1 MLALLSALSACF
13 AGGLGFT
20 VMVVL
25 PVVVFVGLPLE
36 FLRPPGELMTVPWL
50 AKATFLAGGGLTA
63 LAWLGLRLA
72 PASYRIGRLFPG
84 AREIADHVWVYE
96 TPALQAYAI
105 PSPTGGVVIVS
116 RGALNLPPDEL
127 EWLLAHERSHLRR
140 GDASASLCWWTQHS
154 ILRVALW
161 LARLIYTVLR
171 PIPLVG
177 LLSGL
182 YFSVASLGLHLALGL
197 FKAMDRHLGRLMEY
211 RADRDAAHATSPMAG
226 CRLLSRLSGSLEPSW
241 GLFSTHPPTY
251 RRIKRLERMT

>member
-1 MLALLSALSACF
+1 MLALLSAVSACL

-25 PVVVFVGLPLE
+25 PVVVFIGVPME
-36 FLRPPGELMTVPWL
+36 FMRPPGEPMTVTLL
-50 AKATFLAGGGLTA
+50 AQGTFFAGGVLTA
-63 LAWLGLRLA
+63 LAWLGMRLA

-96 TPALQAYAI
+96 THALQAYAM

-116 RGALNLPPDEL
+116 RAALNLPADEL
-127 EWLLAHERSHLRR
+127 HWLLAHERSHLRR
-140 GDASASLCWWTQHS
+140 GDASANLCWWTQHS
-154 ILRVALW
+154 IMRVALW
-161 LARLIYTVLR
+161 LARLIHTILR

-182 YFSVASLGLHLALGL
+182 YFSVASFGLSLALGL
-197 FKAMDRHLGRLMEY
+197 FKVMDRHLGRLMEY
-211 RADRDAAHATSPMAG
+211 RADRDAARVTTPMAG
-226 CRLLSRLSGSLEPSW
+226 CRLLSRLSAGLEPSW

>member
-1 MLALLSALSACF
+1 MLALLSAFSACF
-13 AGGLGFT
+13 AGALGFT

-25 PVVVFVGLPLE
+25 PVVVFIGLPLE
-36 FLRPPGELMTVPWL
+36 FMRPPGELMTVTWL

-105 PSPTGGVVIVS
+105 PSLTGGVVIVS

-140 GDASASLCWWTQHS
+140 GDASASLYWWTQHS

-161 LARLIYTVLR
+161 LARLIYTILR
-171 PIPLVG
+171 PIPLIG
-177 LLSGL
+177 LLSG
-182 YFSVASLGLHLALGL
+182 H
-197 FKAMDRHLGRLMEY
+197 
-211 RADRDAAHATSPMAG
+211 
-226 CRLLSRLSGSLEPSW
+226 
-241 GLFSTHPPTY
+241 
-251 RRIKRLERMT
+251 

>member
-1 MLALLSALSACF
+1 MLALLSAFSACF
-13 AGGLGFT
+13 AGALGFT

-25 PVVVFVGLPLE
+25 PVVVFIGLPLE
-36 FLRPPGELMTVPWL
+36 LMRPPGELMTVTWL
-50 AKATFLAGGGLTA
+50 AKATFRAGGGLTA

-105 PSPTGGVVIVS
+105 PSLTGGVVIVS

-140 GDASASLCWWTQHS
+140 GDASASLYWWAQHS

-161 LARLIYTVLR
+161 LARLIYTIFR
-171 PIPLVG
+171 PIPLIG

-182 YFSVASLGLHLALGL
+182 LLFCGELGDSLCIRG
-197 FKAMDRHLGRLMEY
+197 FKSHG
-211 RADRDAAHATSPMAG
+211 SPPG
-226 CRLLSRLSGSLEPSW
+226 TPHGISCRP
-241 GLFSTHPPTY
+241 
-251 RRIKRLERMT
+251 

>member
-1 MLALLSALSACF
+1 MHRQATGNRNNLAGDEARIIRRQE
-13 AGGLGFT
+13 T
-20 VMVVL
+20 ND
-25 PVVVFVGLPLE
+25 
-36 FLRPPGELMTVPWL
+36 PGIVTWL
-50 AKATFLAGGGLTA
+50 AKATYLAGGWLTA

-105 PSPTGGVVIVS
+105 PSLTGGVVIVS

-140 GDASASLCWWTQHS
+140 GDASASLYWWTQHS

-161 LARLIYTVLR
+161 LARLIYTILR
-171 PIPLVG
+171 PIPLIG

-182 YFSVASLGLHLALGL
+182 YFSVASLGIRLAL
-197 FKAMDRHLGRLMEY
+197 
-211 RADRDAAHATSPMAG
+211 
-226 CRLLSRLSGSLEPSW
+226 